1 MPLLH
6 ERATTKTFRPEIF
19 TILIGIHLL
28 AISAFFTFSW
38 QGLIAFLVMG
48 FATGCLGITLCY
60 HRMLSHKS
68 FKAHPWVKNFLMICG
83 VLTLEGPPTWWVA
96 THRLHHKEADRDL
109 DPHSPLVS
117 LAWSHMLWLFFSN
130 PKLEDGDIRKK
141 LVPDMLNDPF
151 ANFLDKAFV
160 PINLAFAGFLFALGY
175 FMSGPKLGLS
185 MLTWGGF
192 LRIVWVWHI
201 TWCVN
206 SVTHI
211 WGYTNYKVR
220 DESLNLWWV
229 GILAFGEGWHNNHH
243 AFPATAKSGH
253 KWWEFDPTY
262 AIIAS
267 LKALGLASDVVPVP
281 SHQRFAKSTSNVT
294 PLPLDERKAI
304 ANE

>member
-6 ERATTKTFRPEIF
+6 ASATAKTFRPATFAVIIAIHVLALSAIF
-19 TILIGIHLL
+19 TY
-28 AISAFFTFSW
+28 SW
-38 QGLIAFLVMG
+38 QGLVAFLVMG

-68 FKAHPWVKNFLMICG
+68 FKAHPWVKNFLMLCG
-83 VLTLEGPPTWWVA
+83 VLTLEGDPNWWVA
-96 THRLHHKEADRDL
+96 NHRLHHKEADRDL

-117 LAWSHMLWLFFSN
+117 LPWSHMLWLFFAN
-130 PKLEDGDIRKK
+130 PKLEKDCIKSK
-141 LVPDMLNDPF
+141 LIPDLVNDPVAKF
-151 ANFLDKAFV
+151 FEKAFL
-160 PINLAFAGFLFALGY
+160 PINLAFPVLLYGLGY
-175 FMSGPKLGLS
+175 LIGGPKIALS
-185 MLTWGGF
+185 LLCWGGF
-192 LRIVWVWHI
+192 FRIVWVWHI

-243 AFPATAKSGH
+243 AFPATARNGH

-262 AIIAS
+262 GIIAL
-267 LKALGLASDVVPVP
+267 LKTVGLASDIVPLP
-281 SHQRFAKSTSNVT
+281 IAKATATVT
-294 PLPLDERKAI
+294 AMPLDEPRAI
-304 ANE
+304 ANN